1 MPEEAEVPGAGESR
15 RDRAGRL
22 LRTHRGRVAA
32 GAAVVLLAAGLA
44 GGLGARAAEAGPF
57 APDRYCWDAWQEPG
71 VLGDEGRRTGTDDA
85 PTPRRPHGSCEVT
98 LDDTRGPSGY
108 RGTVRVAYGPAPK
121 DPEERMAWLGGFLFP
136 GSVPLPDELPGVVSG
151 GGGLLVLPE
160 RCAAADGRPAT
171 VTLDADPQPGL
182 GGVRETAVLLVAAAN
197 RGMELAGCAAGEP
210 LRVTSPVF
218 TLPED
223 PDDGPAEAGRDVCR
237 VPGLD
242 IEGTKEQLDDLQPRV
257 GAVTGGLQTC
267 SVSVPP
273 WASGGEPHEEGKL
286 SFGLAMIAE
295 PRLASLVADV
305 AGPEPPAE
313 GWRGTGDFAA
323 DYLAARAE
331 CAGRPT
337 VFVRVRGTAGGDGT
351 EQFTAFTDAVTRRLG
366 CAPLAPGRSGR

>member
-1 MPEEAEVPGAGESR
+1 MPDEADVAGEGGSR
-15 RDRAGRL
+15 RERLGRV
-22 LRTHRGRVAA
+22 LRTRRRLVAGGA
-32 GAAVVLLAAGLA
+32 AAVVLAGVLT
-44 GGLGARAAEAGPF
+44 GGLGAWAADAGPF
-57 APDRYCWDAWQEPG
+57 APDRFCWGAWQEPG

-85 PTPRRPHGSCEVT
+85 PTPGRPHGSCEVT
-98 LDDTRGPSGY
+98 LDDSRGPSGY

-121 DPEERMAWLGGFLFP
+121 DPAERMSWLGGFLFP
-136 GSVPLPDELPGVVSG
+136 DSVPLPDGLPGVVSA

-171 VTLDADPQPGL
+171 VALDADAQPSL

-197 RGMELAGCAAGEP
+197 RGMELAGCAAGKP

-223 PDDGPAEAGRDVCR
+223 PDDGLVTAGRDTCR
-237 VPGLD
+237 VRGLD
-242 IEGTKEQLDDLQPRV
+242 VEGTEEQLEDLQPQV
-257 GAVTGGLQTC
+257 SAVTRELQTC

-273 WASGGEPHEEGKL
+273 WVSGGELDEEGEL

-295 PRLASLVADV
+295 PRLVSLVADV
-305 AGPEPPAE
+305 AGEAPPDE
-313 GWRGTGDFAA
+313 GWRGTGDFTA

-331 CAGRPT
+331 CAGRST
-337 VFVRVRGTAGGDGT
+337 VFVLVQGTDDGGP
-351 EQFTAFTDAVTRRLG
+351 EHFVAFTDAVTQRLG